1 MKSSMDGEK
10 RIRPIN
16 VCLVLDISGS
26 MGGPLSYD
34 MNNLEYEGK
43 KKTRLELSQDAI
55 WMLYKKLNPD
65 DIFSLVVFHNQART
79 VLKSEFVKNLDSD
92 GVKEMIYQKFESGGT
107 TIRNGFD
114 EAVKNI
120 KNIRE
125 NNEISHYEHRIVM
138 LTDVCDNSLQN

>member
-79 VLKSEFVKNLDSD
+79 VLKSELVKNLDSD
-92 GVKEMIYQKFESGGT
+92 GVKEMIYQKF
-107 TIRNGFD
+107 
-114 EAVKNI
+114 
-120 KNIRE
+120 
-125 NNEISHYEHRIVM
+125 
-138 LTDVCDNSLQN
+138 